1 MARQRCD
8 NHGCN
13 RPALM
18 FRRVTKYHGKKKS
31 KQIRITS
38 DPEHTLCRQCH
49 NAECERMNQEQMATR
64 RSERA
69 EFTEIEI

>member
-8 NHGCN
+8 NCHK

-31 KQIRITS
+31 KQIRIAS
-38 DPEHTLCRQCH
+38 DPEHTLCRQCFSTQS
-49 NAECERMNQEQMATR
+49 ERMNQESMATR

-69 EFTEIEI
+69 DFTEIDI